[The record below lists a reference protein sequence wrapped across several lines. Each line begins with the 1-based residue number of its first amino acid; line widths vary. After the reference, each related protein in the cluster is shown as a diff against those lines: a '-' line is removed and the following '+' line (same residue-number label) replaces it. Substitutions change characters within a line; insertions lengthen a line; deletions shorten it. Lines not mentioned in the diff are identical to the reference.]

1 MNKAILENAGAAP
14 DSPGQ
19 VQRILIVDD
28 ESRIRSSLRVLL
40 EAAGREIQECGKGLD
55 AVTLLKSQKIDLI
68 LLDINLPDISGLEV
82 LEWITNRKISTS
94 VIFISADD
102 SIDSAIFALRY
113 GAVEFVRKPVNL
125 DEIQRKVENTLH
137 RLRME
142 RSYAMMTTRIQQSE
156 QLHRFLVENSPDLI
170 YTLDDTG
177 RFMFINSR
185 IESLLGYTREELI
198 GRSYC
203 AIVHDEDVEKAHYA
217 FNERRVDSRAT
228 TNLEVRLKCK
238 NDSFRYF
245 DSHYIVAMM
254 NATGIYGEKQDGR
267 DTPTKCFM
275 GTYGVARD
283 ITERKI
289 AEETISFQALHDQL
303 THLPNQRLFKDRL
316 EMALTHSKRHGGVVA
331 VMFIDLDRFKLVNDT
346 YGHAEGDELLKKV
359 ARRLQNCM
367 RAGDT
372 LARKGGDEFT
382 VLLPDLNQAEDASII
397 ADKILNELKSPFPI
411 AGQEF
416 RVTASIGIA
425 VFPRDGET
433 VDTLL
438 KNADIAM
445 YRVKADGK
453 NDTKFYIPDMNA
465 CSHERINLEN
475 DLRQAIHNSE
485 FELYYQPKIS
495 VINFQVVGLEAL
507 IRWHHPL
514 HGLMNPRGFIDL
526 AEEVGLIGDITDW
539 VLAEACRQLA
549 EWRAMGLNDL
559 RMSINVSPQEF
570 QRSDMVERVSS
581 QVSKHNI
588 PNDSLEIEIT
598 ENILL
603 HDAASVIKKMSSIRE
618 LGVRISIDDFGTCY
632 SSLNYL
638 RLIPISTIKIDQS
651 FVRDLSEE
659 HRSSAIIQAIVDIA
673 RSFGLHLVAEGVET
687 NYQLKTL
694 HQLGCN
700 EMQGYLFSRPVPAA
714 EAERLLNNA
723 CDRVQLRLGLNL
735 GEQPELPGFAATY
748 Q

>member
-1 MNKAILENAGAAP
+1 MSEAEQQSENSFS
-14 DSPGQ
+14 DSLDQ
-19 VQRILIVDD
+19 SQRILVVDD
-28 ESRIRSSLRVLL
+28 ESRIRSSLRILL
-40 EAAGREIQECGKGLD
+40 GAAGREIQECETGIEAIAK
-55 AVTLLKSQKIDLI
+55 LKSQEVDLV

-82 LEWITNRKISTS
+82 LEWIANNKISTS
-94 VIFISADD
+94 VIFVSADD
-102 SIDSAIFALRY
+102 SIDSAILALRY
-113 GAVEFVRKPVNL
+113 GAIEFVRKPLNL
-125 DEIQRKVENTLH
+125 EEIQRKVENALY
-137 RLRME
+137 RRRME
-142 RSYAMMTTRIQQSE
+142 RSYALMTARMQQSE

-185 IESLLGYTREELI
+185 VESLLGYSREELI
-198 GRSYC
+198 GKKYC
-203 AIVHDEDVEKAHYA
+203 TIVHEEDVEKAHYA

-228 TNLEVRLKCK
+228 ANLEVRLKCR
-238 NDSFRYF
+238 NDHFRYF

-254 NATGIYGEKQDGR
+254 NATGIYGEKQAGS
-267 DTPTKCFM
+267 TSESKCFM

-316 EMALTHSKRHGGVVA
+316 EMALALSKRHGGVVG

-359 ARRLQNCM
+359 AHRLQHCM

-382 VLLPDLNQAEDASII
+382 VLLPDLLKAEDAGII
-397 ADKILNELKSPFPI
+397 ADKILNELRFPFLV

-425 VFPRDGET
+425 VFPRDGES
-433 VDTLL
+433 VDVLL

-453 NDTKFYIPDMNA
+453 NDTQFYIPDMNA
-465 CSHERINLEN
+465 CYHERIELEN
-475 DLRQAIHNSE
+475 DLCHAIVNSE

-495 VINFQVVGLEAL
+495 VIDFRIVGMEAL

-514 HGLMNPRGFIDL
+514 HGLMNPRTFIDL

-539 VLAEACRQLA
+539 VLAEACSQLA
-549 EWRAMGLNDL
+549 KWHAMGLDDL

-581 QVSKHNI
+581 QVNKHRL
-588 PNDSLEIEIT
+588 PVDSLEIEIT

-603 HDAASVIKKMSSIRE
+603 HDAASVIKKMSVIRD

-673 RSFGLHLVAEGVET
+673 KGFCLHLVAEGVET
-687 NYQLKTL
+687 NYQMKTL
-694 HQLGCN
+694 HQLGCD

-723 CDRVQLRLGLNL
+723 CDRVQMRLGTIL
-735 GEQPELPGFAATY
+735 EVQPGLPGFALT
-748 Q
+748 